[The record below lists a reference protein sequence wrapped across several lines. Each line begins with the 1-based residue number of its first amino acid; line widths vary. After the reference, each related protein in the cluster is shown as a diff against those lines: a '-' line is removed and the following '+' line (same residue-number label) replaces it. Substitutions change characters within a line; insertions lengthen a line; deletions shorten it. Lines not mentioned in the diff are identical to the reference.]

1 MKETEL
7 SNEMRAA
14 DSLFTSEAGSVTS
27 ASAATPAALA
37 VPAAPASPA
46 WDAGLEDSYRS
57 ALASKGWKSPNDMA
71 KSYLELERKVGAKGV
86 IVPGKDASAED
97 VASFRKALGV
107 PVAAD
112 KYELDLPPDSYD
124 ARRVAMA
131 LPIFHK
137 AGVPNAMAKE
147 LVQAVG
153 AAERAELGRLVA
165 ERRAAEQR
173 DVDVLKAQ
181 WGAAYESKTAG
192 MRQAAVRVGFLS
204 ETDLG
209 KLEQSIGTAQM
220 FRFLD
225 HVFARIGD
233 DEVVGTGA
241 RGSFGTTA
249 EGAADE
255 LRRMKADPG
264 TSKALSDRRHPDHQD
279 TVARWNRLI
288 EARDGL
294 RGPA

>member
-1 MKETEL
+1 MNETEQAEDAIV
-7 SNEMRAA
+7 S
-14 DSLFTSEAGSVTS
+14 SEAS
-27 ASAATPAALA
+27 AVSPAAS
-37 VPAAPASPA
+37 PAASPGASPTTSPA
-46 WDAGLEDSYRS
+46 WDATLDAEYRT

-86 IVPGKDASAED
+86 IVPGKDASPDD

-112 KYELDLPPDSYD
+112 KYELDLAPDSYD

-137 AGVPNAMAKE
+137 AGVPNAMARE

-153 AAERAELGRLVA
+153 AAERAELGRIVA
-165 ERRAAEQR
+165 ERRAAEQL
-173 DVDVLKAQ
+173 DVEQLKEQ

-192 MRQAAVRVGFLS
+192 MRQAAVRIGFMT

-209 KLEQSIGTAQM
+209 KLEQSIGTARM
-220 FRFLD
+220 FHFLD
-225 HVFARIGD
+225 NIFARIGD
-233 DEVVGTGA
+233 DDIVGTGA

-294 RGPA
+294 RGPT